1 MTSCP
6 VCPGP
11 KCFLR
16 MWDFSM
22 INLGQFWTTWMIIT
36 QKSLPC
42 SRGFRRLQFLC
53 LLQFKYRVSP
63 GPTNVRWS
71 RSGMTLRPESAATLH
86 PRGSLSGAIMTD
98 VWQLLWV
105 TASAALD
112 VVTTLEWGINP
123 QLGQER
129 PNPAQ
134 DPRPHSQRPPKRP
147 LLGEPRLCTPLPDS
161 RRPLTYSPEKAGQ
174 RRSPPGAARWLR
186 SRLSL
191 TVQL

>member
-1 MTSCP
+1 MF
-6 VCPGP
+6 P
-11 KCFLR
+11 KNVGFFDDKFGTVL
-16 MWDFSM
+16 D
-22 INLGQFWTTWMIIT
+22 NLDDHHPKI
-36 QKSLPC
+36 PA
-42 SRGFRRLQFLC
+42 QFLC

-71 RSGMTLRPESAATLH
+71 RSGMTLRPGSAATLH

-98 VWQLLWV
+98 IWQLLWV